1 MADSAKRP
9 RSGGGR
15 QANAPHALSFLQLG
29 LRKEIDDLY
38 INLRYYIVPDGELG
52 QQARKLAA
60 VL

>member
-1 MADSAKRP
+1 VADSAKRP

-38 INLRYYIVPDGELG
+38 IVPDGEVG

>member
-1 MADSAKRP
+1 MADSAKRMC
-9 RSGGGR
+9 SGGGR

-38 INLRYYIVPDGELG
+38 INPSLVPDGEVG